1 MHERSSATYLWGN
14 ELSHSVC
21 PKRSGGEPKITVK
34 SVNLMLYCPV
44 RTMYE
49 RSSATYL
56 WAAMTHLTPS
66 ALDILVNPGGGI
78 RDLNT
83 KIARKAIFLNGHGC
97 QGT

>member
-1 MHERSSATYLWGN
+1 
-14 ELSHSVC
+14 
-21 PKRSGGEPKITVK
+21 
-34 SVNLMLYCPV
+34 
-44 RTMYE
+44 MYE

-83 KIARKAIFLNGHGC
+83 KIARKAIFLSGKYF
-97 QGT
+97 TFFLLKVFFSP

>member
-1 MHERSSATYLWGN
+1 
-14 ELSHSVC
+14 
-21 PKRSGGEPKITVK
+21 
-34 SVNLMLYCPV
+34 
-44 RTMYE
+44 MYE

-83 KIARKAIFLNGHGC
+83 KIARKAIFLNGKFSTFFLLTLNMVAKA
-97 QGT
+97 QKKVFFSP

>member
-1 MHERSSATYLWGN
+1 
-14 ELSHSVC
+14 
-21 PKRSGGEPKITVK
+21 
-34 SVNLMLYCPV
+34 
-44 RTMYE
+44 MYE

-83 KIARKAIFLNGHGC
+83 KIARKAIFLNGKFSTFFLLTLNMVAKA
-97 QGT
+97 QKKVLFSPDNPKERKKFYIK

>member
-1 MHERSSATYLWGN
+1 
-14 ELSHSVC
+14 
-21 PKRSGGEPKITVK
+21 
-34 SVNLMLYCPV
+34 
-44 RTMYE
+44 MYE

-83 KIARKAIFLNGHGC
+83 KIARKAIFLNGKYSKFFMLTRNMAPGNLKEKKKFYIK
-97 QGT
+97 

>member
-1 MHERSSATYLWGN
+1 
-14 ELSHSVC
+14 
-21 PKRSGGEPKITVK
+21 
-34 SVNLMLYCPV
+34 
-44 RTMYE
+44 MYE

-83 KIARKAIFLNGHGC
+83 KIARNAMFLNGKIQYIFSIYIERHLKKVLQLLSILKGPKH
-97 QGT
+97 

>member
-1 MHERSSATYLWGN
+1 MRGVFYLPVGSN
-14 ELSHSVC
+14 ELSLLSA
-21 PKRSGGEPKITVK
+21 PNSLGENQKNTIK
-34 SVNLMLYCPV
+34 YINLMLYCPV

-83 KIARKAIFLNGHGC
+83 KIARKAIFLNGKI
-97 QGT
+97 

>member
-1 MHERSSATYLWGN
+1 
-14 ELSHSVC
+14 
-21 PKRSGGEPKITVK
+21 
-34 SVNLMLYCPV
+34 
-44 RTMYE
+44 MYE

-83 KIARKAIFLNGHGC
+83 KIARKAIFLNEKYSTFLLLTLNMVTKAHKKVLFRPW
-97 QGT
+97 QSKRKKEILHKIKSAYLLSP

>member
-1 MHERSSATYLWGN
+1 
-14 ELSHSVC
+14 
-21 PKRSGGEPKITVK
+21 
-34 SVNLMLYCPV
+34 
-44 RTMYE
+44 MYE

-83 KIARKAIFLNGHGC
+83 KIARKAIFLNGKYCTFFLLTLNMVAKAHKKVFFSP
-97 QGT
+97 